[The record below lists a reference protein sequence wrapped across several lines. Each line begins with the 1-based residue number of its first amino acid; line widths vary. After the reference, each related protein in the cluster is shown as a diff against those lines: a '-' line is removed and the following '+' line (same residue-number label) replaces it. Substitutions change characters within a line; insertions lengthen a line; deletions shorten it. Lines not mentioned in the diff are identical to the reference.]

1 MSIHFTCGR
10 NCPALS
16 FSTLLPFCISIPP
29 RSLPSVFGFGE
40 AIMSGC
46 SKQCGFGSRA
56 LFRRVSH
63 FPALS
68 VSTLEQKIV
77 ISMSE
82 VRQRTH
88 RVARLFDAFSSFSLF
103 LFQKC
108 RTHLPGISRVQRAV
122 ATSLVIV
129 QFSGH
134 LVHLQSL
141 SNIVECCLQT
151 GKGSTQLRSGI
162 SSRPPDRQSRPSS
175 PKSVHPSLP
184 PSLPSELVAVHPA
197 ARHHPR
203 RQATRLT

>member
-1 MSIHFTCGR
+1 MWVRVTC
-10 NCPALS
+10 
-16 FSTLLPFCISIPP
+16 TLPP
-29 RSLPSVFGFGE
+29 CFPLPS
-40 AIMSGC
+40 
-46 SKQCGFGSRA
+46 
-56 LFRRVSH
+56 
-63 FPALS
+63 LS

-134 LVHLQSL
+134 LVHLQSPFT
-141 SNIVECCLQT
+141 IVECCLQT
-151 GKGSTQLRSGI
+151 GKAQRNSVRVF
-162 SSRPPDRQSRPSS
+162 PPGPLIANLVPLPR
-175 PKSVHPSLP
+175 KVFIP
-184 PSLPSELVAVHPA
+184 PSLLLSPPNWWRSIQQHVITLA
-197 ARHHPR
+197 AKR
-203 RQATRLT
+203 RA